1 MGFGIMGIVN
11 LPYWGWMIGAFFL
24 GFISSGESVP
34 YGFILQSE
42 TPKQIMGR
50 VSAVATSL
58 QTFSMLI
65 APAVGSLLAKWLGV
79 SLVLMGAGGATCLL
93 GALVLIFIVRRI
105 NIQKDIHEKQFQA

>member
-1 MGFGIMGIVN
+1 MGIVN

-50 VSAVATSL
+50 VSAVTTSL

-79 SLVLMGAGGATCLL
+79 SIVLMGPGGQPAYWVPL
-93 GALVLIFIVRRI
+93 FS
-105 NIQKDIHEKQFQA
+105 KE

>member
-1 MGFGIMGIVN
+1 MGIVN

-50 VSAVATSL
+50 VSAVTTIFYAYCTSCGISSCHL
-58 QTFSMLI
+58 AWSFNRLD
-65 APAVGSLLAKWLGV
+65 GSRR
-79 SLVLMGAGGATCLL
+79 ATCFWVPLFSSL
-93 GALVLIFIVRRI
+93 FS
-105 NIQKDIHEKQFQA
+105 KE